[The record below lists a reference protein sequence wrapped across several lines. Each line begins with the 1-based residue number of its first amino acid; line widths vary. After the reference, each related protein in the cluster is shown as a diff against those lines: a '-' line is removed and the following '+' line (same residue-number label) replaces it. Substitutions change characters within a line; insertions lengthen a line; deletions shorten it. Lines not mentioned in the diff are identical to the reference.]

1 MKNNALKSYPAIRE
15 TFVCLAALADYLG
28 RSERYCSMCLNH
40 AKEFSPAVTA
50 EGERLDGM
58 DDRTVYL
65 PLSQLKFTENYN
77 HEVIIHCPEW
87 LVKKNNLNWH
97 RISEIEAID

>member
-1 MKNNALKSYPAIRE
+1 MTGKLKRDNR
-15 TFVCLAALADYLG
+15 TWAALV
-28 RSERYCSMCLNH
+28 
-40 AKEFSPAVTA
+40 VTA

-87 LVKKNNLNWH
+87 LIKKNSLNWH

>member
-1 MKNNALKSYPAIRE
+1 MRYMTGKLKRDNR
-15 TFVCLAALADYLG
+15 TWAALV
-28 RSERYCSMCLNH
+28 
-40 AKEFSPAVTA
+40 VTE

-65 PLSQLKFTENYN
+65 PLSQLKFTESYN

-87 LVKKNNLNWH
+87 LIRKNNLNWH